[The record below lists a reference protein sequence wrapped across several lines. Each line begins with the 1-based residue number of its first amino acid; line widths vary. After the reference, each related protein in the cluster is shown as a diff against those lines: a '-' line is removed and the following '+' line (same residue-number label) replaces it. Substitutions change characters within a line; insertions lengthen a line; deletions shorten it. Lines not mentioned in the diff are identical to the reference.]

1 MEYKKTLNM
10 SKSGFPMRGGLPMRE
25 PDMLQQW
32 YDMDL
37 YHELLKKNDG
47 KPRFALHDGPPFSN
61 GALHMG
67 HALNKCIKDFMIR
80 SAAMRG
86 YYPNS
91 ALCRSDTCAIRNPEN
106 AIGIRL
112 LEIFM
117 LLTVNAVFPQIK

>member
-80 SAAMRG
+80 SAAMTRPTSPAG
-86 YYPNS
+86 TTT
-91 ALCRSDTCAIRNPEN
+91 ACRSSPPSSSRTS
-106 AIGIRL
+106 
-112 LEIFM
+112 
-117 LLTVNAVFPQIK
+117 

>member
-47 KPRFALHDGPPFSN
+47 KPRFALHDG
-61 GALHMG
+61 L
-67 HALNKCIKDFMIR
+67 R
-80 SAAMRG
+80 SRTARCTWAMRST
-86 YYPNS
+86 S
-91 ALCRSDTCAIRNPEN
+91 ASRTS
-106 AIGIRL
+106 
-112 LEIFM
+112 
-117 LLTVNAVFPQIK
+117 

>member
-67 HALNKCIKDFMIR
+67 HALNKCIKEMCIR
-80 SAAMRG
+80 DRHRCGHWRFYVRRPRRTARRRTS
-86 YYPNS
+86 
-91 ALCRSDTCAIRNPEN
+91 CRRCRC
-106 AIGIRL
+106 R
-112 LEIFM
+112 
-117 LLTVNAVFPQIK
+117 

>member
-47 KPRFALHDGPPFSN
+47 KPSTTAPPSPT
-61 GALHMG
+61 
-67 HALNKCIKDFMIR
+67 
-80 SAAMRG
+80 AA
-86 YYPNS
+86 
-91 ALCRSDTCAIRNPEN
+91 CTWDTP
-106 AIGIRL
+106 
-112 LEIFM
+112 
-117 LLTVNAVFPQIK
+117 